1 MTIAID
7 VEGLGKIYSTKT
19 AVHPLSLAVQQGEI
33 FALLGV
39 NGASIYRQICEEGKP
54 SQRIT

>member
-1 MTIAID
+1 MTLAID
-7 VEGLGKIYSTKT
+7 VQGLGKTYGTKT

-39 NGASIYRQICEEGKP
+39 NLP
-54 SQRIT
+54 